1 MAEYLGYVN
10 PAETKANPTLD
21 WSTVIND
28 VRDTLVQQEATRE
41 ATRQKA
47 KQETNDLYNSLNKI
61 SAGQNQGLNG
71 FITNASYQSK
81 NLLGEAYKL
90 YTSGKIS
97 GKDYTN
103 IQNNMKGSFTDINDV
118 VKTLQ
123 SDYEKYMD
131 LSSKGQTSI
140 IDDYNQKQKGEAL
153 DLSNK
158 EFYIDPLTGR
168 GYIGKIVDGK
178 IDQSSLQPPA
188 WIKTN
193 GSTFVGKVDIPKE
206 IAPFTKDLGKFEYV
220 LQKPPAGGIW
230 TTDNIA
236 EKPEFKKF
244 LDDAASSIASNPY
257 KMATILG
264 QVGDYNLV
272 DDPKQASKDNILM
285 QRDSSTGMN
294 KPMLT
299 AEQEEEAKNTI
310 KNAILSQVN
319 KTVKQQEGTWRGFA
333 PRSGGDDKPKD
344 PNKTTFIGEPSFINK
359 GSKTIGKVVPVSG
372 VTIKR
377 APGVVEQVNR
387 VGVSNGKLFMT
398 YTAYNGTVGMTD
410 DEIRSSYKDKKTYTI
425 YEDKNRNGINERLR
439 FLGDGFSDIASAKS
453 SLGPVE
459 SKSTNKKSEYTN
471 LTETNKGT
479 LGLKNGK
486 WYNIKTGKIAQ

>member
-28 VRDTLVQQEATRE
+28 VRDTLVKQEATRE
-41 ATRQKA
+41 STRQKA
-47 KQETNDLYNSLNKI
+47 KQETNELYNSLNKI

-97 GKDYTN
+97 GKEYTE
-103 IQNNMKGSFTDINDV
+103 IQNNMKASFNDINDV
-118 VKTLQ
+118 VKTMQ
-123 SDYEKYMD
+123 TDYDKYTD
-131 LSSKGQTSI
+131 LLSKGQTSI
-140 IDDYNQKQKGEAL
+140 IDEYNQKQKGEAL

-158 EFYIDPLTGR
+158 EFYVDPLTGR
-168 GYIGKIVDGK
+168 GYIGKIVNGK

-193 GSTFVGKVDIPKE
+193 GSTFVGNVDIPKE

-319 KTVKQQEGTWRGFA
+319 KTVKQQEGTWHGFA
-333 PRSGGDDKPKD
+333 PRSGGDTKPED
-344 PNKTTFIGEPSFINK
+344 PNKTTFIGEPSYINK
-359 GSKTIGKVVPVSG
+359 GNKTIGKVVPVSG

-387 VGVSNGKLFMT
+387 VGISNGKLFVT
-398 YTAYNGTVGMTD
+398 YTSYNGTVGMTD

-439 FLGDGFSDIASAKS
+439 FLGDGFSDIASAKL

-459 SKSTNKKSEYTN
+459 SKQKSN
-471 LTETNKGT
+471 SVQKGT
-479 LGLKNGK
+479 VVDGYKFLGGDPSNEKNWK
-486 WYNIKTGKIAQ
+486 KI

>member
-21 WSTVIND
+21 WSSVIND
-28 VRDTLVQQEATRE
+28 VRDTLVKQEKTRE

-47 KQETNDLYNSLNKI
+47 KQETNELYNSLNKI

-81 NLLGEAYKL
+81 SLLGEAYKL

-97 GKDYTN
+97 GKEYTN
-103 IQNNMKGSFTDINDV
+103 IQNNMKGSFTDINDI
-118 VKTLQ
+118 VKTMQ
-123 SDYEKYMD
+123 TDYEKYME
-131 LSSKGQTSI
+131 LSQKGQTSI
-140 IDDYNQKQKGEAL
+140 VDDYNQRQKGEAL

-158 EFYIDPLTGR
+158 EFYVDPLTGR
-168 GYIGKIVDGK
+168 GYIGTLKDGK
-178 IDQSSLQPPA
+178 IDQSSLQPPS

-244 LDDAASSIASNPY
+244 LDDAANSVASNPY

-264 QVGDYNLV
+264 QIGDYNLV
-272 DDPKQASKDNILM
+272 SDPKETGPDKILM

-294 KPMLT
+294 IPILT
-299 AEQEEEAKNTI
+299 PEQEKAAKDSI
-310 KNAILSQVN
+310 KNAILSQANQTIRQDENTYKPPV
-319 KTVKQQEGTWRGFA
+319 RGGGG
-333 PRSGGDDKPKD
+333 SGGGKPKE
-344 PNKTTFIGEPSFINK
+344 PKFFAGEPTTDAK
-359 GSKTIGKVVPVSG
+359 GNVLIPMSG
-372 VTIKR
+372 VNVKSGNVTENITNWGK
-377 APGVVEQVNR
+377 AGN
-387 VGVSNGKLFMT
+387 SGKLFIE
-398 YTAYNGTVGMTD
+398 YTAADTFGLSTKPTRVYEGSPEFNRRVSYLVNPNTGSRVSGLSEAKQYANSVG
-410 DEIRSSYKDKKTYTI
+410 RGSSSSNNKTISQSDFNSKWAKLKSGQSLVGPDGQTYIKK
-425 YEDKNRNGINERLR
+425 
-439 FLGDGFSDIASAKS
+439 
-453 SLGPVE
+453 
-459 SKSTNKKSEYTN
+459 
-471 LTETNKGT
+471 
-479 LGLKNGK
+479 
-486 WYNIKTGKIAQ
+486 

>member
-28 VRDTLVQQEATRE
+28 VRDTLVQQESNRE

-47 KQETNDLYNSLNKI
+47 KQETNELYNSLNKI

-81 NLLGEAYKL
+81 SLLGEAYKL

-97 GKDYTN
+97 GKEYTN
-103 IQNNMKGSFTDINDV
+103 IQNNMKGSFTDINDI
-118 VKTLQ
+118 VKTMQ
-123 SDYEKYMD
+123 TDYEKYME
-131 LSSKGQTSI
+131 LSQKGQTSI
-140 IDDYNQKQKGEAL
+140 VDDYNQKQKGEAL

-158 EFYIDPLTGR
+158 EFYVDPLTGR
-168 GYIGKIVDGK
+168 GYIGTLKDGK
-178 IDQSSLQPPA
+178 IDQSSLQPPS

-244 LDDAASSIASNPY
+244 LDDAANAVASNPY

-264 QVGDYNLV
+264 QIGDYNLV
-272 DDPKQASKDNILM
+272 SDPKEAGPDKILM

-294 KPMLT
+294 MPILT
-299 AEQEEEAKNTI
+299 PEQEKAAKDSI
-310 KNAILSQVN
+310 KNAILSQANV
-319 KTVKQQEGTWRGFA
+319 TLRQQENTYR
-333 PRSGGDDKPKD
+333 PPVRSGGSGSNKEPKYTSIQPTVD
-344 PNKTTFIGEPSFINK
+344 TGGNVIIPM
-359 GSKTIGKVVPVSG
+359 SG
-372 VTIKR
+372 VNVKTGSITENISDW
-377 APGVVEQVNR
+377 GR
-387 VGVSNGKLFMT
+387 VANSGKLFIN
-398 YTAYNGTVGMTD
+398 YNYPVNVTDAGGNVTKTVQSKQVYEGSPEFNRRLGQLINPSTGKKVRSL
-410 DEIRSSYKDKKTYTI
+410 DEAMRYVNSISRGGNTSS
-425 YEDKNRNGINERLR
+425 NN
-439 FLGDGFSDIASAKS
+439 
-453 SLGPVE
+453 
-459 SKSTNKKSEYTN
+459 SEYTN
-471 LTETNKGT
+471 ITETNRGAI
-479 LGLKNGK
+479 GLKNGK

>member
-28 VRDTLVQQEATRE
+28 VRDTLVKQETTRE
-41 ATRQKA
+41 DTRQKA

-61 SAGQNQGLNG
+61 SSGQNQGLNG

-97 GKDYTN
+97 GKEYTN
-103 IQNNMKGSFTDINDV
+103 IQNNMKGSFSDINDV
-118 VKTLQ
+118 VKTMQ
-123 SDYEKYMD
+123 TDYEKYMD
-131 LSSKGQTSI
+131 LSQKGETSI

-158 EFYIDPLTGR
+158 EFYVDPLTGR

-178 IDQSSLQPPA
+178 IDQSSLQPPS

-206 IAPFTKDLGKFEYV
+206 IAPFTKDLGKFEYI

-294 KPMLT
+294 KPILT

-333 PRSGGDDKPKD
+333 PRSGGDGKPED

-359 GSKTIGKVVPVSG
+359 GSKTIGKVVPISG

-387 VGVSNGKLFMT
+387 VGISNGKLFVT

-453 SLGPVE
+453 SLGPIE
-459 SKSTNKKSEYTN
+459 SKSSGAIDEGKIQYLLKQNPGATRKQIIEA
-471 LTETNKGT
+471 
-479 LGLKNGK
+479 LKNK
-486 WYNIKTGKIAQ
+486 

>member
-28 VRDTLVQQEATRE
+28 VRDTLVQQESNRE

-47 KQETNDLYNSLNKI
+47 KQETNELYNSLNKI

-81 NLLGEAYKL
+81 SLLGEAYKL

-97 GKDYTN
+97 GKEYTN
-103 IQNNMKGSFTDINDV
+103 IQNNMKGSFTDINDI
-118 VKTLQ
+118 VKTMQ
-123 SDYEKYMD
+123 TDYEKYME
-131 LSSKGQTSI
+131 LSQKGQTSI
-140 IDDYNQKQKGEAL
+140 VDDYNQKQKGEAL

-158 EFYIDPLTGR
+158 EFYVDPLTGR
-168 GYIGKIVDGK
+168 GYIGTLKDGK
-178 IDQSSLQPPA
+178 IDQSSLQPPS

-244 LDDAASSIASNPY
+244 LDDAANAVASNPY

-264 QVGDYNLV
+264 QIGDYNLV
-272 DDPKQASKDNILM
+272 SDPKEAGPDKILM

-294 KPMLT
+294 MPMLT
-299 AEQEEEAKNTI
+299 PEQEKASKDSI

-319 KTVKQQEGTWRGFA
+319 KTIRQDEGTYRAPIRGSGRPGTPKEPKFFA
-333 PRSGGDDKPKD
+333 
-344 PNKTTFIGEPSFINK
+344 GEPTTDAK
-359 GSKTIGKVVPVSG
+359 GNVLIPMSG
-372 VTIKR
+372 VNVKSGNVTENITNWGK
-377 APGVVEQVNR
+377 AGN
-387 VGVSNGKLFMT
+387 SGKLFIE
-398 YTAYNGTVGMTD
+398 YTAADTFGLSTKPTRVYEGSPEFNRRVSYLVNPNTGSRVSGLSEAKQYANSVG
-410 DEIRSSYKDKKTYTI
+410 
-425 YEDKNRNGINERLR
+425 
-439 FLGDGFSDIASAKS
+439 KS
-453 SLGPVE
+453 SKKFSAIQEAAIQANLKANPG
-459 SKSTNKKSEYTN
+459 STRDQIIKAMN
-471 LTETNKGT
+471 L
-479 LGLKNGK
+479 
-486 WYNIKTGKIAQ
+486 

>member
-28 VRDTLVQQEATRE
+28 VRDTLAEQEAGRE
-41 ATRQKA
+41 AKRQQA

-97 GKDYTN
+97 GKEYTE

-123 SDYEKYMD
+123 SDYEKYME

-158 EFYIDPLTGR
+158 EFYVDPLTGR
-168 GYIGKIVDGK
+168 GYIGKIVNGK

-319 KTVKQQEGTWRGFA
+319 KTIKQQENTYRAPVRGGGSSSQPKEPKFFA
-333 PRSGGDDKPKD
+333 GQP
-344 PNKTTFIGEPSFINK
+344 TTDAK
-359 GSKTIGKVVPVSG
+359 GNVLIPMSG
-372 VTIKR
+372 VNVKT
-377 APGVVEQVNR
+377 GNVNENITNW
-387 VGVSNGKLFMT
+387 GKAGNSGKLFIE
-398 YTAYNGTVGMTD
+398 YTAADAFGLSTKPVRVYEGNPEFNRRVSYLVNPSTGSR
-410 DEIRSSYKDKKTYTI
+410 ISSVTEAKQYANSVSGSNQNSGSVKKGSVVDGYK
-425 YEDKNRNGINERLR
+425 
-439 FLGDGFSDIASAKS
+439 FLGGDPANQK
-453 SLGPVE
+453 
-459 SKSTNKKSEYTN
+459 NWKK
-471 LTETNKGT
+471 
-479 LGLKNGK
+479 
-486 WYNIKTGKIAQ
+486 I

>member
-28 VRDTLVQQEATRE
+28 VRDTLAEQEAGRE

-47 KQETNDLYNSLNKI
+47 KQETNELYNSLNKI

-97 GKDYTN
+97 GKDYTE

-158 EFYIDPLTGR
+158 EFYVDPLTGR
-168 GYIGKIVDGK
+168 GYIGKIVNGK

-206 IAPFTKDLGKFEYV
+206 IAPYTKDLGKFEYI

-244 LDDAASSIASNPY
+244 LDDAASAIVSNPY

-272 DDPKQASKDNILM
+272 DDPKQASKENILM

-299 AEQEEEAKNTI
+299 AEQEEEARNTV

-319 KTVKQQEGTWRGFA
+319 KTIRQEENTYRPPSGDSGG
-333 PRSGGDDKPKD
+333 SGGDGQYNPPKGQFAYKVEI
-344 PNKTTFIGEPSFINK
+344 PANGKGAFIPM
-359 GSKTIGKVVPVSG
+359 SG
-372 VTIKR
+372 VNVKIGPKLENIPTWGIDSK
-377 APGVVEQVNR
+377 
-387 VGVSNGKLFMT
+387 GKLFVDVVT
-398 YTAYNGTVGMTD
+398 GTKKD
-410 DEIRSSYKDKKTYTI
+410 SYSI
-425 YEDKNRNGINERLR
+425 
-439 FLGDGFSDIASAKS
+439 GDGSIVGDTESKRYSENNLEFKKRLKYLINPNTGKRISNLAEAKS
-453 SLGPVE
+453 IFGGTNTNQ
-459 SKSTNKKSEYTN
+459 SKNKYTEGQIQYLMKQN
-471 LTETNKGT
+471 PGATREQIIKELNK
-479 LGLKNGK
+479 
-486 WYNIKTGKIAQ
+486 

>member
-28 VRDTLVQQEATRE
+28 VRDTLVQQEYNRE

-47 KQETNDLYNSLNKI
+47 KQETNELYNSLNKI

-81 NLLGEAYKL
+81 SLLGEAYKL

-97 GKDYTN
+97 GKEYTN
-103 IQNNMKGSFTDINDV
+103 IQNNMKGSFTDINDI
-118 VKTLQ
+118 VKTMQ
-123 SDYEKYMD
+123 TDYEKYME
-131 LSSKGQTSI
+131 LSQKGQTSI
-140 IDDYNQKQKGEAL
+140 VDDYNQKQKGEAL

-158 EFYIDPLTGR
+158 EFYVDPLTGR
-168 GYIGKIVDGK
+168 GYIGTLKDGK
-178 IDQSSLQPPA
+178 IDQSSLQPPS

-244 LDDAASSIASNPY
+244 LDDAANAVASNPY

-264 QVGDYNLV
+264 QIGDYNLV
-272 DDPKQASKDNILM
+272 SDPKEAGPDKILM

-294 KPMLT
+294 MPMLT
-299 AEQEEEAKNTI
+299 PEQEKAAKDSI
-310 KNAILSQVN
+310 KNAILSQANV
-319 KTVKQQEGTWRGFA
+319 TLRQQENTYRPPVRGSG
-333 PRSGGDDKPKD
+333 SGGGAPKE
-344 PNKTTFIGEPSFINK
+344 PKFFAGEPTTDAK
-359 GSKTIGKVVPVSG
+359 GNVLIPMSG
-372 VTIKR
+372 VNVKSGNVTENITNWGK
-377 APGVVEQVNR
+377 AGN
-387 VGVSNGKLFMT
+387 SGKLFIE
-398 YTAYNGTVGMTD
+398 YTAADTFGLSTKPTRVYEGSPEFNRRVSYLVNPNTGSRVSGLSEAKQYANSVG
-410 DEIRSSYKDKKTYTI
+410 
-425 YEDKNRNGINERLR
+425 
-439 FLGDGFSDIASAKS
+439 KS
-453 SLGPVE
+453 SKKFSAIQEAAIQANLKANPG
-459 SKSTNKKSEYTN
+459 STRDQIIKAMN
-471 LTETNKGT
+471 L
-479 LGLKNGK
+479 
-486 WYNIKTGKIAQ
+486 

>member
-41 ATRQKA
+41 AKRQKA

-90 YTSGKIS
+90 YTSGKIK
-97 GKDYTN
+97 GKEYTE
-103 IQNNMKGSFTDINDV
+103 IQNNMKQSFTDINDV

-123 SDYEKYMD
+123 SDYEKYID

-158 EFYIDPLTGR
+158 EFYVDPLTGR
-168 GYIGKIVDGK
+168 GYIGKIVNGN

-206 IAPFTKDLGKFEYV
+206 IAPYTKDLGKFEYV

-299 AEQEEEAKNTI
+299 TEQEEEAKNTI

-319 KTVKQQEGTWRGFA
+319 KTVKQQEATWRGFA
-333 PRSGGDDKPKD
+333 PKGGSDKPED
-344 PNKTTFIGEPSFINK
+344 PNKTPFIGAPSYINK
-359 GSKTIGKVVPVSG
+359 GSKTIGKTVPISG

-387 VGVSNGKLFMT
+387 VGISNGKLFVA
-398 YTAYNGTVGMTD
+398 YTTYNGTVGSFGEDGMP
-410 DEIRSSYKDKKTYTI
+410 ISYKDKKERII
-425 YEDKNRNGINERLR
+425 YEDKDRNAINERLR
-439 FLGDGFSDIASAKS
+439 FVGGGFSNIDSARS

-459 SKSTNKKSEYTN
+459 SSSKKSGYTKIQEAAIQAN
-471 LTETNKGT
+471 LKANPGYTRDQI
-479 LGLKNGK
+479 
-486 WYNIKTGKIAQ
+486 IKAMNL

>member
-41 ATRQKA
+41 AKRQKA

-81 NLLGEAYKL
+81 SLLGEAYKL
-90 YTSGKIS
+90 YTSGKIK
-97 GKDYTN
+97 GKEYTN
-103 IQNNMKGSFTDINDV
+103 IQNNMKQSFTDINDV

-319 KTVKQQEGTWRGFA
+319 KTVKQQEATWHGFA

-387 VGVSNGKLFMT
+387 VGVSNGKLFVT

-410 DEIRSSYKDKKTYTI
+410 DKIRSSYKDKKTYTI

-459 SKSTNKKSEYTN
+459 SKPANKVEN
-471 LTETNKGT
+471 LRSK
-479 LGLKNGK
+479 
-486 WYNIKTGKIAQ
+486 YNY

>member
-28 VRDTLVQQEATRE
+28 VRDTLVKQETTRE
-41 ATRQKA
+41 ANRQKA

-90 YTSGKIS
+90 YTSGKIK
-97 GKDYTN
+97 GKEYTE
-103 IQNNMKGSFTDINDV
+103 IQNNMKASFNDINDV

-158 EFYIDPLTGR
+158 EFYVDPLTGR
-168 GYIGKIVDGK
+168 GYIGKIVNGK

-230 TTDNIA
+230 TTDNIS

-319 KTVKQQEGTWRGFA
+319 KTVKQQEATWHGFA
-333 PRSGGDDKPKD
+333 PRSGGDEKPKD

-359 GSKTIGKVVPVSG
+359 GSKTIGKVVPISG

-387 VGVSNGKLFMT
+387 VGISNGKLFVT

-459 SKSTNKKSEYTN
+459 SKPANKVEN
-471 LTETNKGT
+471 LRSK
-479 LGLKNGK
+479 
-486 WYNIKTGKIAQ
+486 YNY